1 MNITTGFTVIG
12 YMLLLVLALSTF
24 FHFWNRK
31 SYLKN
36 RTLIRK
42 VYYLLVITSTYYL
55 FLQDSFP
62 FQTTTGIV
70 GFVIGVIVIDLMVL
84 QTPDITKFM
93 SHELK
98 QEEYTDRIEKNE
110 GNVQLLTEKILKT
123 HEMMPKPSEPW
134 WMEDEFDF
142 SPEGYENSMKQ
153 YLERYTGAFDIN
165 LFSYFVESS
174 AEQDVFSNNLKEKYR
189 LIKEHQE
196 LKTRT
201 VGMRDRDAVAK
212 LVTARNIEIFNDGQ
226 TTVIF
231 PYFGE
236 YYNFILVI
244 TGRNGVH
251 VGGADAALLLN
262 LMYTFDAWL
271 LSNEMD
277 FDDFGD
283 DIAEMSRESAL
294 EAQMEAQMEDE
305 PEV

>member
-294 EAQMEAQMEDE
+294 EAHMEAQMEDE

>member
-1 MNITTGFTVIG
+1 MNITTGVATIG
-12 YMLLLVLALSTF
+12 YILLIVLALSIF
-24 FHFWNRK
+24 FYFWNRK

-42 VYYLLVITSTYYL
+42 IYYL
-55 FLQDSFP
+55 FAIVSTFHLFLYDVFP
-62 FQTTTGIV
+62 FPSTTGFV
-70 GFVIGVIVIDLMVL
+70 GFVIGMIVIDLMVL

-123 HEMMPKPSEPW
+123 HDMMPKPSEPW

-142 SPEGYENSMKQ
+142 SHEGYESSMKQ
-153 YLERYTGAFDIN
+153 YLQRYTDEFDIN
-165 LFSYFVESS
+165 LFSYYVPS
-174 AEQDVFSNNLKEKYR
+174 AEEQDVFTDNLKEKYR
-189 LIKEHQE
+189 MIKNHQE

-262 LMYTFDAWL
+262 LMYTFDTWL

-277 FDDFGD
+277 IDDHGD
-283 DIAEMSRESAL
+283 DIAEMQREEAVL
-294 EAQMEAQMEDE
+294 EHMVDEAEI
-305 PEV
+305 

>member
-142 SPEGYENSMKQ
+142 SPEGYENSIKQ
-153 YLERYTGAFDIN
+153 YLDRYTGAFDIN

-189 LIKEHQE
+189 LIKKHQE

>member
-1 MNITTGFTVIG
+1 MNITTSFTIIG
-12 YMLLLVLALSTF
+12 NSLLLILALSTF
-24 FHFWNRK
+24 FYFWNRK
-31 SYLKN
+31 SYLKK

-42 VYYLLVITSTYYL
+42 IYYFLVIASSYYL
-55 FLQDSFP
+55 FLQGSFP
-62 FQTTTGIV
+62 FQSTTGIV
-70 GFVIGVIVIDLMVL
+70 GFVIGMIVIDLMVL

-98 QEEYTDRIEKNE
+98 QEEFTDRIEKNE

-174 AEQDVFSNNLKEKYR
+174 EDQDEFTNNLKERYR
-189 LIKEHQE
+189 LIREHQD
-196 LKTRT
+196 LKPRI
-201 VGMRDRDAVAK
+201 VGMRDRDAVTK
-212 LVTARNIEIFNDGQ
+212 LVNARNIEIFNDGQ

-251 VGGADAALLLN
+251 VGGADAALMLN

-271 LSNEMD
+271 LSNEIE

-283 DIAEMSRESAL
+283 DLAEMSREHAM
-294 EAQMEAQMEDE
+294 EEQMEAQMEDE

>member
-12 YMLLLVLALSTF
+12 YMILLVLALSTF

-70 GFVIGVIVIDLMVL
+70 GFVIGVIVIDLMLL

-142 SPEGYENSMKQ
+142 SPEGYDNSMKQ

-294 EAQMEAQMEDE
+294 EAQMEDE

>member
-12 YMLLLVLALSTF
+12 YMLLFVLALSTF

-153 YLERYTGAFDIN
+153 YLDRYTDAFDIN

-189 LIKEHQE
+189 LIKKHQE

>member
-1 MNITTGFTVIG
+1 MNTTTGLAIIG
-12 YMLLLVLALSTF
+12 YILLFVLSLSIF
-24 FHFWNRK
+24 FYFWNRK

-42 VYYLLVITSTYYL
+42 VYYMFAIASTFYL
-55 FLQDSFP
+55 FLYDAFP
-62 FQTTTGIV
+62 FPSTTGFV
-70 GFVIGVIVIDLMVL
+70 GFVIGMIVIDLMVL

-123 HEMMPKPSEPW
+123 HDMMPKPSEPW

-142 SPEGYENSMKQ
+142 SHEGYEISMKQ
-153 YLERYTGAFDIN
+153 YLQRYTDEFDIN
-165 LFSYFVESS
+165 LFSYYVPS
-174 AEQDVFSNNLKEKYR
+174 AEEQDVFTNNLKEKYR
-189 LIKEHQE
+189 MIKNHQE

-277 FDDFGD
+277 IDDHGD
-283 DIAEMSRESAL
+283 DIAEMHREEATL
-294 EAQMEAQMEDE
+294 EHMVDE
-305 PEV
+305 TEI

>member
-12 YMLLLVLALSTF
+12 YMILLILALSTF